1 MSGAAAQG
9 VISVRALRKDYQVY
23 HKEAGFRGSL
33 RSFFN
38 RRHATVTAVDGIS
51 FDIAEGEI
59 VGFLGP
65 NGAGKTTTL
74 KMLSGLLHPSGG
86 EVSVL
91 GFEPRRRERGF
102 LCSITLVM
110 GQKQQ
115 LTWDLAALD
124 SFLLNRAIYD
134 IPEDIYRQRI
144 GELSEMLSLQGILS
158 KPVRKLSLGERMK
171 CELALALLHQPKIL
185 FLDEPTIGLDVNMQ
199 RAVRDFVA
207 SYNERYKA
215 TVMLTSHYMADVEAL
230 ARRVM
235 VIDGGHIAFD
245 GDLRALIAERAPQK
259 VLRLKLATPQP
270 AERLKL
276 YAEIRSLDELEA
288 ELLVD
293 RSRVPEIASRLLADL
308 PVADIAIEEMPIE
321 DVIGTLFTAR
331 PPAQAATPPQPGVP
345 PIKQGAA

>member
-1 MSGAAAQG
+1 MSG
-9 VISVRALRKDYQVY
+9 VISVRGLRKDYQVY
-23 HKEAGFRGSL
+23 HKEGGFGGSL

-38 RRHATVTAVDGIS
+38 RQYATVTAVDDIS
-51 FDIAEGEI
+51 FEIGEGEI

-86 EVSVL
+86 DVSVL
-91 GFEPRRRERGF
+91 GHEPRKRARDF

-115 LTWDLAALD
+115 LAWDLAAVD

-134 IPEDIYRQRI
+134 IADDVYAHRT
-144 GELSEMLSLQGILS
+144 GELTEMLSLGGILN

-199 RAVRDFVA
+199 RAVREFIAD
-207 SYNERYKA
+207 YNHRYKA
-215 TVMLTSHYMADVEAL
+215 TVMLTSHYMDDVEAL

-235 VIDGGHIAFD
+235 VIDGGRIAFD
-245 GDLRALIAERAPQK
+245 GDLQQLIADRAPQK
-259 VLRLKLATPQP
+259 VLRLKLLEPQP
-270 AERLKL
+270 AERLRQ
-276 YAEIRSLDELEA
+276 YAELRKMDELEV
-288 ELLVD
+288 ELLVE
-293 RSRVPEIASRLLADL
+293 RRHVPEIASRLLADL
-308 PVADIAIEEMPIE
+308 PVADIAIEEMSIE
-321 DVIGTLFTAR
+321 DVIGTFFNK
-331 PPAQAATPPQPGVP
+331 QAAIRDVLADEARLTDGV
-345 PIKQGAA
+345 K